1 MKASELYEEIQS
13 YCRANADKAVVKKYS
28 RYFKE
33 GYDAYGVSREKY
45 EEKVNSLINDE
56 RINMKLVL
64 SYRFGDKPFSEKRYT
79 DARAWRR
86 QPFLFRLI
94 Q

>member
-1 MKASELYEEIQS
+1 MKSTELCEEIRS

-45 EEKVNSLINDE
+45 EETIV
-56 RINMKLVL
+56 R
-64 SYRFGDKPFSEKRYT
+64 YRQRAM
-79 DARAWRR
+79 ARLA
-86 QPFLFRLI
+86 F
-94 Q
+94 